1 MIKKCQSFIYN
12 FDFIGTTPQL
22 YIFNNKKYKSF
33 FSSIMSILFIIFS
46 IIFIVISIIE
56 YLKYNTPIVVYS
68 KANDELTNRTVQ
80 IKDTLFMFQ
89 LIDSTNANI
98 INNSIAYIEA
108 DYKIIYDNGSFY
120 RDPIELEK
128 CEFEKNINLKYKDY
142 LTKKLNFGRPIEEFY
157 CIKSK
162 YGNISLFYN
171 PNIGYSLINLQVII
185 KKNNNYIPEKI
196 QSLIINE
203 NNVIDHNNKDKP
215 ISESFIYYMTTSF
228 SSSEFTTIDVDIQY
242 IKYESDDGLFFKKNK
257 YYSGLSFSD
266 MNFFKSINEN
276 FNYKKDLEIRNSS
289 IIGSILFQ
297 INKSYYDN
305 YKRSYQKL
313 QSLLAEITSVI
324 SLIFEVARQ
333 ISNILC
339 DKKMSRDIIKSL
351 LDEDKN
357 SSVSTYNYRHIKK
370 DSFGEHNNNKQ
381 NNSSERKGI
390 KIDLMNK
397 STGYNDHEKIDK
409 NKLNISK
416 EVMINKN
423 DKKNYSNISNN
434 VLESINYY
442 HILKSYLCFNDKR
455 TKLINIS
462 HNIIIEDMSV
472 ERILKKFY
480 KLENIYHYFSNEEKE
495 KYSITKNKRFKEI
508 NKYIYEIKRDYS
520 LIKVKVKKNSAKTSN
535 NKEDNG

>member
-1 MIKKCQSFIYN
+1 
-12 FDFIGTTPQL
+12 
-22 YIFNNKKYKSF
+22 
-33 FSSIMSILFIIFS
+33 
-46 IIFIVISIIE
+46 
-56 YLKYNTPIVVYS
+56 
-68 KANDELTNRTVQ
+68 
-80 IKDTLFMFQ
+80 MFQ
-89 LIDSTNANI
+89 LIDTTNANI
-98 INNSIAYIEA
+98 INNSIAYFESE
-108 DYKIIYDNGSFY
+108 YTIIYDNGSFY
-120 RDPIELEK
+120 RGPIELEK

-185 KKNNNYIPEKI
+185 KKNTNYIPEKI
-196 QSLIINE
+196 QSLIISE
-203 NNVIDHNNKDKP
+203 NNVIDHINKDKP

-228 SSSEFTTIDVDIQY
+228 SSSEFTTIHIDIQY
-242 IKYESDDGLFFKKNK
+242 IKYESDDGLFFKKSK

-339 DKKMSRDIIKSL
+339 DKKMSRDIIRSL

-357 SSVSTYNYRHIKK
+357 SSVSTHNYQHIKK

-442 HILKSYLCFNDKR
+442 HILKSFLCFNDKR

-495 KYSITKNKRFKEI
+495 KYIIKKNKRFKEI
-508 NKYIYEIKRDYS
+508 NQYIYEIKRDYS
-520 LIKVKVKKNSAKTSN
+520 LIKEKVKKNSKKT
-535 NKEDNG
+535 

>member
-1 MIKKCQSFIYN
+1 MIKNCQSFIYN

-33 FSSIMSILFIIFS
+33 FSSITSILFIMFS

-68 KANDELTNRTVQ
+68 KANDDLTNRTVL

-89 LIDSTNANI
+89 LIDTTNANI
-98 INNSIAYIEA
+98 INNSIAYFES
-108 DYKIIYDNGSFY
+108 DYTIIYDNGTFD
-120 RDPIELEK
+120 RGTIELEK

-171 PNIGYSLINLQVII
+171 PNIGYSFINLQVII
-185 KKNNNYIPEKI
+185 KNNTNYIPEKI
-196 QSLIINE
+196 QSLIISE

-228 SSSEFTTIDVDIQY
+228 SSSEFTTIHIDIQY
-242 IKYESDDGLFFKKNK
+242 IKYDSDDGLFFKKND
-257 YYSGLSFSD
+257 YYYGLSFAD
-266 MNFFKSINEN
+266 MNFFKSINDN
-276 FNYKKDLEIRNSS
+276 FNYIKDLEERNSS
-289 IIGSILFQ
+289 KIGTIFFQ

-324 SLIFEVARQ
+324 SLIFEVGRQ
-333 ISNILC
+333 ISIILC
-339 DKKMSRDIIKSL
+339 DKKMSRDIIRSL
-351 LDEDKN
+351 LDKDKN
-357 SSVSTYNYRHIKK
+357 TRVSTHNYHHIKK

-381 NNSSERKGI
+381 NNSSERNGI
-390 KIDLMNK
+390 KLDLMNK
-397 STGYNDHEKIDK
+397 SSGYNYQEKIDK

-416 EVMINKN
+416 EAMINKN
-423 DKKNYSNISNN
+423 DKKNYSNISNKI
-434 VLESINYY
+434 LKSINSY

-472 ERILKKFY
+472 ERILKRFY
-480 KLENIYHYFSNEEKE
+480 KLENIYHFFSNEEKE
-495 KYSITKNKRFKEI
+495 KYNITKNKRFKEI
-508 NKYIYEIKRDYS
+508 NKYIYEIKKDSS
-520 LIKVKVKKNSAKTSN
+520 LIKIKDKKISTKTSN
-535 NKEDNG
+535 NKEENV